1 MLPVSAHL
9 ELRLMQSPHSG
20 VPVSAT
26 LLYDFNEPY
35 AIDAEFHTADG
46 DVTWVFGRD
55 LLNAGLTTPTGE
67 GDVAIWPSTQQ
78 GTSVLCLSLD
88 SPSGSAVLEAE
99 LAEVAAFLDVTF
111 SLVPA
116 GTEMEFLDLDA
127 ELAQLLG
134 DGTSPHA

>member
-78 GTSVLCLSLD
+78 GTSHLTARPAV
-88 SPSGSAVLEAE
+88 PSWRPSWLRWRR
-99 LAEVAAFLDVTF
+99 F
-111 SLVPA
+111 S
-116 GTEMEFLDLDA
+116 T
-127 ELAQLLG
+127 
-134 DGTSPHA
+134 